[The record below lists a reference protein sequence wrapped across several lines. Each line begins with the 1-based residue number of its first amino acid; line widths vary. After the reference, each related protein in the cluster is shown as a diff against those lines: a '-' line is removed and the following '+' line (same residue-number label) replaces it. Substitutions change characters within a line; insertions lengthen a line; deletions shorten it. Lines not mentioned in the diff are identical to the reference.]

1 MAAVVIFR
9 PTGPSNPPGQGRA
22 AFQTGGGTFLMDC
35 SSSLRG
41 ASDKIQCD
49 AETKRAVSRPHR
61 EPRDCCSQL
70 QSDPTAINFFQ
81 MGETKIQTGEWT
93 GREK

>member
-9 PTGPSNPPGQGRA
+9 PAQHSNPPGQVRV
-22 AFQTGGGTFLMDC
+22 AFQTFLMDC

-41 ASDKIQCD
+41 ALNKIQCD

-61 EPRDCCSQL
+61 EPRGCCSQL
-70 QSDPTAINFFQ
+70 QADPTAINFFQ
-81 MGETKIQTGEWT
+81 MGETKIQTGGWT